1 MFLKKSYILLSG
13 SSPPPLLKTVG
24 ELKSYIETFNAD
36 IDDADCRLLCG
47 TIRKGLVVFL
57 HSANKSA
64 QFTTTARPLTEIT
77 KNSGLIFDNVDMDS
91 VKSAIAFLIKS
102 VEKKKKKNQA

>member
-1 MFLKKSYILLSG
+1 MHVPKKSYILLSG

-24 ELKSYIETFNAD
+24 ELKSYIETFKAD

-57 HSANKSA
+57 HS
-64 QFTTTARPLTEIT
+64 
-77 KNSGLIFDNVDMDS
+77 GL
-91 VKSAIAFLIKS
+91 
-102 VEKKKKKNQA
+102 